1 MEISPNE
8 SIVLIIMGSDSD
20 LPVMAEAAETLKSM
34 DITFRMTVASA
45 HRTPQRVQELI
56 EEAEES
62 GIHVIIAGAGA
73 AAHLAG
79 AIAAHTTLPVIGVPL
94 DSSPLSGFDALLS
107 TLQMPSGIPVATM
120 AVGKAGAKNAAIFA
134 TQILAVKYPK
144 IRETL
149 KNLKDKMADGVMK
162 KALKVESLYA

>member
-1 MEISPNE
+1 MEKRPKE
-8 SIVLIIMGSDSD
+8 PIVLIIMGSDSD
-20 LPVMAEAAETLKSM
+20 LTVMSETAETLKSM
-34 DITFRMTVASA
+34 NIPFKMTIASA
-45 HRTPQRVQELI
+45 HRTPQRVQALV
-56 EEAEES
+56 EEAENS

-107 TLQMPSGIPVATM
+107 TVQMPSGIPVATM

-134 TQILAVKYPK
+134 AQILAVKFQTVH
-144 IRETL
+144 ETL
-149 KNLKDKMADGVMK
+149 KNLKAEMADVVME
-162 KALKVESLYA
+162 KAQKAESL